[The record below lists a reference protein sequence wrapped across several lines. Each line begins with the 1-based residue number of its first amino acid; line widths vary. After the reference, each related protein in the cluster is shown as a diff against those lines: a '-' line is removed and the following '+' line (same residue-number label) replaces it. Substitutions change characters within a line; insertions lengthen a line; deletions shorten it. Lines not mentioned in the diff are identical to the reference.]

1 MKTNK
6 QTREI
11 IEDIRLSHSRMSDYF
26 DQLHRKDE
34 KEKLKILLD
43 YLTQHEKHRD
53 EILAKYEDETSSK
66 SMDVW
71 FKYIPMNDIS
81 KYLENVRIES
91 NMSVQDVVGIALDLD
106 DQLIKM
112 YKRLVDNSKNTE
124 IRNMFN
130 CLLSRLEQEKRNL
143 ARDTLWLNDF

>member
-11 IEDIRLSHSRMSDYF
+11 IEDVRLFHSRMSDYF

-34 KEKLKILLD
+34 KERLKILLD

-53 EILAKYEDETSSK
+53 ETLAKYEDETLSK

-71 FKYIPMNDIS
+71 FKYIPMNGIS
-81 KYLENVRIES
+81 KYLDKGRIES

-106 DQLIKM
+106 DKLIKM
-112 YKRLVDNSKNTE
+112 YKRLVDNSKNAE

-130 CLLSRLEQEKRNL
+130 CLLSRLEQEKKNL
-143 ARDTLWLNDF
+143 VRDTLWLEDF